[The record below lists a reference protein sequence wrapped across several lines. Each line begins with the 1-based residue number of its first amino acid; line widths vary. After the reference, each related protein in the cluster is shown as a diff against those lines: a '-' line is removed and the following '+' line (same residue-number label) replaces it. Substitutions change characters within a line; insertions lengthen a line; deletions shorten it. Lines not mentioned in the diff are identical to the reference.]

1 MRLFSLFRFLSVVC
15 ITLLVSGA
23 SPAPLEELRLYAE
36 AFQETRAAGH
46 ILLDRVAPIIAA
58 VQVPNR
64 VDESNAA
71 PPVNDCSV
79 DRHGAPRCFDARLA
93 IAEARSSEPAPIAVR
108 RAALELIST
117 YNGILI
123 ELASGRQPQ
132 ELQSRLGEVVELAGT
147 ILVLTGGAAGL
158 APLVPP
164 VAAGLNKLTE
174 QLGAARAAAI
184 SRQEILDNR
193 DTVKALLVQLQDDIP
208 KLYEIYRL
216 KRLDDRRQALNAKNN
231 DLAEAASSDIRQFHT
246 SLAAYFVLIG
256 RTSETL
262 ETLASAAGEPG
273 APNLQRVSRFFRS
286 AFDLRR
292 DAKTFWESIRR
303 VGETRR

>member
-1 MRLFSLFRFLSVVC
+1 MRLFSLFRFLSIVC

-58 VQVPNR
+58 VQAPSR

-93 IAEARSSEPAPIAVR
+93 MAEARSSEPAPIAVR

-132 ELQSRLGEVVELAGT
+132 RTSVSSGRGCGTRWYNSRADGRRCWPCSPRAAGCGWSQQAHGATWRRTRSRDKPPRDPRQSRYCQGT
-147 ILVLTGGAAGL
+147 ACAATG
-158 APLVPP
+158 
-164 VAAGLNKLTE
+164 
-174 QLGAARAAAI
+174 RH
-184 SRQEILDNR
+184 S
-193 DTVKALLVQLQDDIP
+193 KAV
-208 KLYEIYRL
+208 
-216 KRLDDRRQALNAKNN
+216 
-231 DLAEAASSDIRQFHT
+231 
-246 SLAAYFVLIG
+246 
-256 RTSETL
+256 
-262 ETLASAAGEPG
+262 
-273 APNLQRVSRFFRS
+273 
-286 AFDLRR
+286 
-292 DAKTFWESIRR
+292 
-303 VGETRR
+303 